1 MKKIITFAF
10 IAVAAVCCKKN
21 VTPDYYQMVPVQD
34 NTALAVWNPDEF
46 DFETGNK
53 ELLAKYGALE
63 EMKAKA
69 AAGACTSWR
78 NGDFHG
84 RNLDWYQANY
94 GCLIIQMPKGKN
106 VKHANVALANSNKT
120 VTQEFIKAGGK
131 VSEELRNSIAASVV
145 DGINDA
151 GVAININI
159 VPHQPGDYYIGA
171 DGDLCCQA
179 VARYVLDNAGS
190 VEEAIDLLRGR
201 KVRQSIVALAGDQT
215 HYMVSDPNVTAVIE
229 WNNGEMTVTTYRQN
243 ENGWFS
249 INGNPAIM
257 TNFFDFAGEKYPVG
271 SDEFFN
277 YHPTAMG
284 VERWLTVKEQLPTA
298 EKTVAANFAIAQSV
312 WYFKGLMTDKK
323 PWYTDNAVAGTG
335 YGKDAQGWY
344 YMIGDKRVDV
354 DNATAAMQGYWADN
368 MESYWATYEKEFGVM
383 DDPHV
388 ASNTY
393 WETSHTVIYDIK
405 NKVGYLYPFEN
416 AYNKTGEPIE
426 LTILQ

>member
-1 MKKIITFAF
+1 MKKTLLLVF

-46 DFETGNK
+46 DFEAGNK
-53 ELLAKYGALE
+53 EILAKYGALE
-63 EMKAKA
+63 EMKLKS

-84 RNLDWYQANY
+84 RNLDWYQSDY

-120 VTQEFIKAGGK
+120 ITQEYIKAGGK
-131 VSEELRNSIAASVV
+131 VADGLRNIVATSVV

-171 DGDLCCQA
+171 DGDLSSQA
-179 VARYVLDNAGS
+179 VVRYVLDNAGS
-190 VEEAIDLLRGR
+190 VEEAIDLLRSR
-201 KVRQSIVALAGDQT
+201 KVRQAIVALAGDQT
-215 HYMVSDPNVTAVIE
+215 HYMISDPTVTAVIE
-229 WNNGEMTVTTYRQN
+229 WDKGEMTVTTYTKQ
-243 ENGWFS
+243 EDGWFS
-249 INGNPAIM
+249 PNGNPAIM
-257 TNFFDFAGEKYPVG
+257 ANFFDFVGEKYAVG
-271 SDEFFN
+271 SDEFYNF
-277 YHPTAMG
+277 HPTAMG
-284 VERWLTVKEQLPTA
+284 VERWLTVKEQLPA
-298 EKTVAANFAIAQSV
+298 SENTVAANFAIAQSV
-312 WYFKGLMTDKK
+312 WYFKGLVTDKK

-335 YGKDAQGWY
+335 YGKDELGWY
-344 YMIGDKRVDV
+344 YMSLGKRVDV
-354 DNATAAMQGYWADN
+354 ENATAAMHGYWADN
-368 MESYWATYEKEFGVM
+368 MESYWAAYEKDFGTM
-383 DDPHV
+383 ADPHV
-388 ASNTY
+388 ASNNY

-416 AYNKTGEPIE
+416 AYNKTGEPIN

>member
-1 MKKIITFAF
+1 MKKILIFAF
-10 IAVAAVCCKKN
+10 IAMATVCCKKN
-21 VTPDYYQMVPVQD
+21 VTPDYYQMVPIQD

-46 DFETGNK
+46 DFETGNQ
-53 ELLAKYGALE
+53 EILAKYGALE
-63 EMKAKA
+63 ERKIKES
-69 AAGACTSWR
+69 AGACTSWR
-78 NGDFHG
+78 SHDFHG

-106 VKHANVALANSNKT
+106 VKHANVALANSNT
-120 VTQEFIKAGGK
+120 TITQDFIKAGGK
-131 VSEELRNSIAASVV
+131 VAEELRNIIATSVV

-151 GVAININI
+151 GVVININI
-159 VPHQPGDYYIGA
+159 VPYQPGDKYIGA
-171 DGDLCCQA
+171 EGDLCSQS

-190 VEEAIDLLRGR
+190 VEEAIELLRGK

-215 HYMVSDPNVTAVIE
+215 HYMISDPSETAVVE
-229 WNNGEMTVTTYRQN
+229 WNNGEMTVTTYSKQ

-249 INGNPAIM
+249 ANGNPAIM
-257 TNFFDFAGEKYPVG
+257 TNFFDFAGEIHPVG
-271 SDEFFN
+271 SEEFYN
-277 YHPTAMG
+277 LHPTAMG
-284 VERWLTVKEQLPTA
+284 VERWFSVKEQLPTA
-298 EKTVAANFAIAQSV
+298 ENTVEANFAIGQSV

-335 YGKDAQGWY
+335 YGKDEKGWY
-344 YMIGDKRVDV
+344 YVIDGKRVDV
-354 DNATAAMQGYWADN
+354 KNSTEAMQGYWANN

-388 ASNTY
+388 ASNKY
-393 WETSHTVIYDIK
+393 WETSHTVVYDIN